1 MKYSIWKMSKV
12 NGMDRSIKLNVGQ
25 AYANQI
31 LKNEL
36 TKDLKNKDVK
46 VLSYKYG
53 DLYET
58 DKYTV
63 WIEEA

>member
-36 TKDLKNKDVK
+36 SKDLKNKDVK

>member
-12 NGMDRSIKLNVGQ
+12 NGMDKSIKLNVGQ

>member
-1 MKYSIWKMSKV
+1 MRYSIYKLYK
-12 NGMDRSIKLNVGQ
+12 NGGDKSIKLNVGQ
-25 AYANQI
+25 AYAYQI
-31 LKNEL
+31 LKSEL
-36 TKDLKNKDVK
+36 GKDLKNTDVK
-46 VLSYKYG
+46 VLTYKYG

>member
-12 NGMDRSIKLNVGQ
+12 NGMDRSIRLNVGQ
-25 AYANQI
+25 AYAKQI
-31 LKNEL
+31 LKSEL
-36 TKDLKNKDVK
+36 MKDLKNKDVN